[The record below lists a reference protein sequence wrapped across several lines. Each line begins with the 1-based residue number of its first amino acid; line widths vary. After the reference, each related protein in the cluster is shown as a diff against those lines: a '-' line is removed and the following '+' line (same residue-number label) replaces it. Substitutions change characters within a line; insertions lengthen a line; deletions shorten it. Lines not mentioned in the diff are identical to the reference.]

1 MDTKEAQSKHTPENL
16 SANSQVKI
24 HSELVEKLNFAC
36 YHSSFSFVRELR
48 IENQDAKTALVDL
61 QVSMSATPEFLQPKA
76 WHLDRIA
83 PNRTGVIEDLDVEL
97 TSDYFRNLT
106 DSVPGN
112 VIITVTG
119 DGKVLGEQ
127 TVPIELLAYNE
138 WGGAGYMPSLLAS
151 FCIPNDPAVDQVL
164 RDASLILR
172 KAGKADG
179 IDGYTTKSR
188 TRVWEIASAIYT
200 AILNLNLSYAVP
212 PASFE
217 RDGQK
222 IRLPSQIL
230 NNRLATCLDTTML
243 FASALEQAN
252 LQALVVMP
260 EGHALVGVW
269 LQPESLADVVTDDAE
284 VLRKRIQ
291 LNELILIETTLVTK
305 HPTLPFSQA
314 VETAKKLIAADKDDT
329 FHAAVDITLARNQQ
343 IKPLGLA
350 NDVAVDLKKAHQND
364 EAEIGLEEAPSLPD
378 FDQGVEEEQIPDTP
392 LGRLE
397 KWKRKLLDLSA
408 RNPLLNHRS
417 VKTSLQI
424 ICPDPGQ
431 LEDTLATGVRIAI
444 KPVPKLKDKTQ
455 NNLIDKQNSAQVID
469 ADMVREALTK
479 KTVLVDLSEE
489 ELALRVVKIYRK
501 AQTALQEGG
510 ANTLYLGLGF
520 LLWKQN
526 KKAQRRNRAPLILL
540 PVTLERKSVR
550 SGIKMLRHD
559 DDARFNT
566 TLLELLR
573 KDFAIDIRGL
583 DQDLPEDDSGIDVK
597 DIWNKVRRAVKD
609 APGFEVVED
618 VVLGHFSFA
627 KYLMWQDMCER
638 NDALRDS
645 AIVKHLLDTPRKSYE
660 CNIPFVEANQ
670 VDRNFLPADLLTP
683 LPSDS
688 SQLAAIATADRGKD
702 FVLIGPPGT
711 GKSQTISNM
720 IAHLLGKGKTVLFV
734 SEKIAALSVVHQR
747 LEKIGLGR
755 FCLELHS
762 NKASKKD
769 VMKQLRAA
777 WTSPENGDVEQI
789 WTFLAEQLR
798 GKRDTLNRVVERLH
812 VCYRNGLTPHFAI
825 GKKIKDEQLAEMV
838 TFDWQSADTYDATQL
853 ENIREIIR
861 KLEVQDPPEDAD
873 IFANL
878 VARTDWS
885 PQWESQLVNSAD
897 ELAKATDELISA
909 SDELIAAIE
918 IATFELSPPQLA
930 SLKAFAKVLLISY
943 RKQISYALEPFGH
956 ETFDYIEDAVARV
969 TEYTKLTAKLSCPY
983 EPEAWRKLD
992 GEEISHRWQKA
1003 QSSKLLIKLF
1013 LRFNLVKHMRL
1024 NGAQGKPDPAVDGPL
1039 LGKLREEG
1047 KVIDDLD
1054 EQLSFFNCWTKH
1066 NTKPDA
1072 VAILVELRKLGKQLL
1087 IAVNQLADDENKQ
1100 VQIRS
1105 KVKLLIRNNNELLAP
1120 DAPVGQ
1126 VATRYLKAYQAF
1138 QNATA
1143 SFAKLGGKSV
1153 GDNFQ
1158 TLDKLQAAMKGVAQ
1172 RRAELNSWC
1181 SWLRRRNKAIDQGL
1195 APLIEA
1201 FEEGHIRR
1209 EMLVDT
1215 FEAAY
1220 CTWWSGEVIGEDE
1233 ILRNFSTPEHTAL
1246 INNYREIDNKFQD
1259 LTVDYIKAKVL
1270 GKLTAEGDVTRKSTW
1285 GILKRELQKKK
1296 GHKSVRR
1303 LINEIPDVVSTLTPC
1318 LMMSP
1323 LSVAQYLPAK
1333 QDQFDVVIFDE
1344 ASQITVWDAIGALA
1358 RGKQVIIAGDP
1369 KQMPPTN
1376 FFTRTDDDP
1385 DGDNDAEV
1393 DLESILD
1400 EMLGSSIPQ
1409 LDLNLHYRSRR
1420 ESLITFSNHRYYD
1433 DKLVTF
1439 PAPVQPDQGV
1449 KLIEPDGF
1457 YARGGARHNE
1467 GEAKAIVAEIVRRL
1481 THEDENVRK
1490 QSIGVVT
1497 FNTEQQSLIEDLLD
1511 KARSEDPNIEWAFA
1525 PNSELETVFV
1535 KNLETVQGD
1544 ERDVILF
1551 SITYGPDRNGRTT
1564 MNFGPLNRDG
1574 GERRLNVAMTRAR
1587 SEMIVYSTLDP
1598 DMIDLT
1604 RTKSRAVKDLKD
1616 FLRYAKSGPAV
1627 LGSMDRGTVGDFDSP
1642 FESAVASALKD
1653 SGFEVHPQVG
1663 VSAYRIDLGVVHPDK
1678 KGVYLAGVEC
1688 DGAMYHSSAVA
1699 RERDKIRQAVLE
1711 DLGWTLFRVWSTD
1724 WWINRAGALKQLR
1737 DSLDAC
1743 LKADRANSANQQQ
1756 VAKSLQVGPDGA

>member
-1 MDTKEAQSKHTPENL
+1 MDTKEAPSEHASEKL

-24 HSELVEKLNFAC
+24 HSELAEKLNFAC

-48 IENQDAKTALVDL
+48 IENLDTKNPLVGL
-61 QVSMSATPEFLQPKA
+61 QVSMSATPEFLQPKT

-83 PNRTGVIEDLDVEL
+83 PNRTEVIEDLDVEL
-97 TSDYFRNLT
+97 KSDYFRNLT

-112 VIITVTG
+112 VNITVTG
-119 DGKVLGEQ
+119 DGKVLGDQ
-127 TVPIELLAYNE
+127 TVPVELLAYNE

-151 FCIPNDPAVDQVL
+151 FSIPNDPAVDQVL

-172 KAGKADG
+172 KAGKADA

-188 TRVWEIASAIYT
+188 MRVWEIASAIYT
-200 AILNLNLSYAVP
+200 AISNLNLSYAVP

-252 LQALVVMP
+252 LHAVVVMP

-269 LQPESLADVVTDDAE
+269 LQPETLADVVTDDAE
-284 VLRKRIQ
+284 ILRKRIQ
-291 LNELILIETTLVTK
+291 LDELILIETTLLTK
-305 HPTLPFSQA
+305 HPAPPFSQA
-314 VETAKKLIAADKDDT
+314 VEAATRLIAADKDDT
-329 FHAAVDITLARNQQ
+329 FDSAVDITLARAHR

-350 NDVAVDLKKAHQND
+350 DEVTVDQTKTHQSD
-364 EAEIGLEEAPSLPD
+364 GAELGLEEAPSLPD
-378 FDQGVEEEQIPDTP
+378 FDQGVEEEQIPDTA
-392 LGRLE
+392 LGRLDR
-397 KWKRKLLDLSA
+397 WKRKLLDLSA

-417 VKTSLQI
+417 VKTSLRI

-444 KPVPKLKDKTQ
+444 KPVPKLEDKIQ
-455 NNLIDKQNSAQVID
+455 NNLIAKQSSAQVID
-469 ADMVREALTK
+469 ADMAREALTK
-479 KTVLVDLSEE
+479 KTVLVDLSKE
-489 ELALRVVKIYRK
+489 ELALRVVQIYRK

-526 KKAQRRNRAPLILL
+526 EKAQRRNRAPLILL

-550 SGIKMLRHD
+550 SGIKMLQHD
-559 DDARFNT
+559 DEARFNT
-566 TLLELLR
+566 TLLEMLR

-583 DQDLPEDDSGIDVK
+583 DQDLPKDDSGIDVAG
-597 DIWNKVRRAVKD
+597 IWNKVRRAVKD

-627 KYLMWQDMCER
+627 KYLMWQDMRER
-638 NDALRDS
+638 ADALRES
-645 AIVKHLLDTPRKSYE
+645 AIVKHLLDTPREPYVSD
-660 CNIPFVEANQ
+660 IPFVEANR
-670 VDRNFLPADLLTP
+670 VDREFVPADLLTP
-683 LPSDS
+683 LSSDS

-720 IAHLLGKGKTVLFV
+720 IAHLLGKDKTVLFV
-734 SEKIAALSVVHQR
+734 SEKIAALSVVHRR

-762 NKASKKD
+762 NKASKQD

-777 WTSPENGDVEQI
+777 WVPPEKSDAEKS
-789 WTFLAEQLR
+789 WTLLAEQLR

-812 VCYRNGLTPHFAI
+812 MRRRNGLTAYYAI
-825 GKKIKDEQLAEMV
+825 GKKVNDEPLAAKV
-838 TFDWQSADTYDATQL
+838 VFNWSSADFHDETQL
-853 ENIREIIR
+853 EKIREIVR
-861 KLEVQDPPEDAD
+861 NLGVQDLLEDAG
-873 IFANL
+873 IFTEL
-878 VARTDWS
+878 VAHTDWS
-885 PQWESQLVNSAD
+885 PQWEAQLADSAGD
-897 ELAKATDELISA
+897 LAKATDELISA
-909 SDELIAAIE
+909 SDKLIGAIE
-918 IATFELSPPQLA
+918 IAASERSQSQLA
-930 SLKAFAKVLLISY
+930 SLEVVAKVLLSSE
-943 RKQISYALEPFGH
+943 RDQLSYALDSNGPAM
-956 ETFDYIEDAVARV
+956 FDHIEDAVSRL
-969 TEYTKLTAKLSCPY
+969 TKYTKLASELSCSY

-992 GEEISHRWQKA
+992 GEEIGRRWQKA
-1003 QSSKLLIKLF
+1003 QSSWIIIKLF
-1013 LRFNLVKHMRL
+1013 LSIDLKKHMRL
-1024 NGAQGKPDPAVDGPL
+1024 NGALGRPDPALDGPL

-1047 KVIDDLD
+1047 KAIDDLD
-1054 EQLSFFNCWTKH
+1054 ERLSIFDSWNKH
-1066 NTKPDA
+1066 NTKPED
-1072 VAILVELRKLGKQLL
+1072 VAALAKLRKLGQQALA
-1087 IAVNQLADDENKQ
+1087 AVNQLAADKDELA
-1100 VQIRS
+1100 QIRA
-1105 KVKLLIRNNNELLAP
+1105 KVKSLMRDNDDLLAP
-1120 DAPVGQ
+1120 DALVGQ
-1126 VATRYLKAYQAF
+1126 VATRYLTAYQAF
-1138 QNATA
+1138 QDTAA

-1153 GDNFQ
+1153 GDDFK
-1158 TLDKLQAAMKGVAQ
+1158 TLDAFLAAVRSVAQ
-1172 RRAELNSWC
+1172 RRAELKSWC
-1181 SWLRRRNKAIDQGL
+1181 GWNRRRADAVDQGL
-1195 APLIEA
+1195 EPLIEA
-1201 FEEGHIRR
+1201 FEQGHIPR
-1209 EMLVDT
+1209 EKLADT

-1220 CTWWSGEVIGEDE
+1220 CAWWSGAVIGEDE
-1233 ILRNFSTPEHTAL
+1233 ILRTFSTPEHTAL
-1246 INNYREIDNKFQD
+1246 ITNYREIDSKFQD

-1270 GKLTAEGDVTRKSTW
+1270 GQLPAEGDVARKSSW
-1285 GILKRELQKKK
+1285 GVLRHELQKKTR
-1296 GHKSVRR
+1296 HKSVRR
-1303 LINEIPDVVSTLTPC
+1303 LMNEIPDVLSTLTPC

-1564 MNFGPLNRDG
+1564 MNFGPLKP
-1574 GERRLNVAMTRAR
+1574 RRRRA
-1587 SEMIVYSTLDP
+1587 S
-1598 DMIDLT
+1598 
-1604 RTKSRAVKDLKD
+1604 
-1616 FLRYAKSGPAV
+1616 
-1627 LGSMDRGTVGDFDSP
+1627 
-1642 FESAVASALKD
+1642 FECGHD
-1653 SGFEVHPQVG
+1653 Q
-1663 VSAYRIDLGVVHPDK
+1663 
-1678 KGVYLAGVEC
+1678 
-1688 DGAMYHSSAVA
+1688 SS
-1699 RERDKIRQAVLE
+1699 L
-1711 DLGWTLFRVWSTD
+1711 
-1724 WWINRAGALKQLR
+1724 
-1737 DSLDAC
+1737 
-1743 LKADRANSANQQQ
+1743 
-1756 VAKSLQVGPDGA
+1756 